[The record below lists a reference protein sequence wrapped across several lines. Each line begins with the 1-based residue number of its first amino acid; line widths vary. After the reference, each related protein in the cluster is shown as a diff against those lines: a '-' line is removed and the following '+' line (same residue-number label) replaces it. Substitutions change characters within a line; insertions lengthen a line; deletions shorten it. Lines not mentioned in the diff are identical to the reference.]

1 MQCKKSEILK
11 QDYGRD
17 DLLPL
22 WIADMDFAVCP
33 EITEAL
39 AHLAKKHSVIAFS
52 DEIFGDLMLYG
63 HKHTP
68 IATVGE
74 EAAVKELK

>member
-1 MQCKKSEILK
+1 M
-11 QDYGRD
+11 
-17 DLLPL
+17 LPL

-33 EITEAL
+33 VITEAL
-39 AHLAKKHSVIAFS
+39 AHLAKKHGVIVLS

-68 IATVGE
+68 IATVSE

>member
-1 MQCKKSEILK
+1 
-11 QDYGRD
+11 
-17 DLLPL
+17 
-22 WIADMDFAVCP
+22 MDFAVCP

-68 IATVGE
+68 IATVSE